1 MGNFPYVAFE
11 LVIAVFAG
19 RFGYMLTVA
28 GESVASVAFYL
39 LATVA
44 VICAWVM
51 LVCHD
56 EPRRPRPPYG
66 GVA

>member
-11 LVIAVFAG
+11 LVIAVVAG
-19 RFGYMLTVA
+19 RFGYMLTMS
-28 GESVASVAFYL
+28 GEPAPAFAFYL
-39 LATVA
+39 LAAVA
-44 VICAWVM
+44 IICAWVM

-56 EPRRPRPPYG
+56 EPRKPRPPYG